1 MHDRTLRFRPSGT
14 ITMNHPT
21 RRHTLGYLAALGV
34 AGALSA
40 SLVMPAWADT
50 PPSDQGWVL
59 STSSDDLTIYTRYR
73 PGQSLKDYKAEM
85 RINAPMARVMAI
97 LGDVQSMRKWFYLM
111 REVRFLKVDKPESA
125 YIYAAVDGIWPVS
138 PRDVVA
144 HVQISQDPVS
154 KAITV
159 HSQSVDGMVPEQP
172 GIVRIPQMQSTWV
185 LRPISSTQ
193 TEIKMEGQ
201 SNPGGWIPPVIA
213 NFAVTILPRQAMNK
227 LREMLASPEFQD
239 TQKLFDKSSTL
250 FGQGAHQPDR

>member
-1 MHDRTLRFRPSGT
+1 
-14 ITMNHPT
+14 MNHPT
-21 RRHTLGYLAALGV
+21 RRHLLGYLAAMGT
-34 AGALSA
+34 AGAIGATAAL
-40 SLVMPAWADT
+40 PAWADT
-50 PPSDQGWVL
+50 PAPDQGWTMA
-59 STSSDDLTIYTRYR
+59 TSSDDLTIYTRYR
-73 PGQSLKDYKAEM
+73 PGQNLKDYKAEM
-85 RINAPMARVMAI
+85 LINAPMARVMAI
-97 LGDVQSMRKWFYLM
+97 LGDVQSMREWFYLM
-111 REVRFLKVDKPESA
+111 REIRFLKIDRPESA

-144 HVQISQDPVS
+144 HVQISQDPIS

-201 SNPGGWIPPVIA
+201 SNPGGWIPPIIA

-227 LREMLASPEFQD
+227 LRSMLTRPEYQD
-239 TQKLFDKSSTL
+239 AQKVFDKNPQLKALSKQL
-250 FGQGAHQPDR
+250 VFP